1 MAVFTLSADEYARF
15 RKDLLSQPKKSYIK
29 KALPYIV
36 LLGLIILSFILGQ
49 YAFAGVI
56 ILLAIFIFWSIGG
69 GQEKEAFRKYKKSRF
84 LNNEIFVEF
93 SDRMYKVRM
102 VLNKLNLAVTDLSLV
117 RALSES
123 YCLMHKSGIELFIPY
138 RALSDEEKGF
148 LEKYRQRFD
157 DNYRDQT

>member
-1 MAVFTLSADEYARF
+1 MAVFTLSAEEYARF
-15 RKDLLSQPKKSYIK
+15 RRDLLSQPKKRHIK
-29 KALPYIV
+29 KSLPYIILV
-36 LLGLIILSFILGQ
+36 GLIILSFIFGQ

-56 ILLAIFIFWSIGG
+56 ILLALFIFWSIGG
-69 GQEKEAFRKYKKSRF
+69 GLKKEALRKYKKSRF

-93 SDRMYKVRM
+93 SDRIYKVRM
-102 VLNKLNLAVTDLSLV
+102 GLNNLNLAVTDLSLV

-148 LEKYRQRFD
+148 LEKYRKRFD
-157 DNYRDQT
+157 DNYREQT